1 MSSHAL
7 IPAPTSDFQK
17 IQDIVVNAVR
27 SPESKRAYR
36 RAVADFLRWYQARGS
51 DGFTK
56 ATVQQ
61 YRSELEKSGLAPST
75 INLKLTAVRRLA
87 AEAADN
93 GLLAPEFASGIAR
106 VKGVRSAGVR
116 TGSWLT
122 RGQAEDLVQL
132 PDANSNKG
140 KRDRVI
146 LAFLVGCGLR
156 RNELAR
162 LQIEQVQQRDGRWV
176 IADLRGKGNRL
187 RTVPMPS
194 WTKVL
199 LDAWAA
205 AAGLTSGP
213 VLRSVNKSDRVMSGG
228 ISPQAIF
235 NLVTGYGIDLHV
247 NHLAPHDLRRTFAN
261 LAHRGHAP
269 LEQIQ
274 FALGHA
280 SIVTTERYLG
290 IRQDLA
296 DAPCDHL
303 GLRIGKP

>member
-1 MSSHAL
+1 MSPHAL
-7 IPAPTSDFQK
+7 VLPPIPNLQK
-17 IQDIVVNAVR
+17 IQAILVSAVR

-36 RAVADFLRWYQARGS
+36 RAVTHFLLWYNAHHC

-56 ATVQQ
+56 ATVLQ
-61 YRSELEKSGLAPST
+61 YRSDLESSGLAPST

-93 GLLAPEFASGIAR
+93 GLLAPEISAGISR
-106 VKGVRSAGVR
+106 VKGIRNAGVR
-116 TGSWLT
+116 TGSWLN
-122 RGQAEDLVQL
+122 RSQAEDLLQL
-132 PDANSNKG
+132 PDPTTNQG

-156 RNELAR
+156 RDELAR
-162 LQIEQVQQRDGRWV
+162 LQFEQVQQRDGRWV
-176 IADLRGKGNRL
+176 IADLRGKGNRW
-187 RTVPMPS
+187 RTVPMPA
-194 WTKVL
+194 WAKIL
-199 LDAWAA
+199 LDDWAA
-205 AAGLTSGP
+205 AAGITSGP
-213 VLRSVNKSDRVMSGG
+213 VLRAVNKSDRVRSRG
-228 ISPQAIF
+228 ISAQAIF
-235 NLVTGYGIDLHV
+235 NVVTGYGIDLHV
-247 NHLAPHDLRRTFAN
+247 NLAPHDLRRTFAN

-303 GLRIGKP
+303 GLRIGES